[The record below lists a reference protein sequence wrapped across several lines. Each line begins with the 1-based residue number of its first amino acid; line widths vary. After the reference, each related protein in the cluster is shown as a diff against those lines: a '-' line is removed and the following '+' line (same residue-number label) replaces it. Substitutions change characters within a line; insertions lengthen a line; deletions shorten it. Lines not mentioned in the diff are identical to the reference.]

1 MFSETFPQEK
11 RHIGLKMKK
20 TTHIIQNMNNS
31 LRFGLLL
38 CGIMLLMNGCDLFNH
53 KEKFDKTLLSGY
65 WVSGSLYE
73 YYNADGTGYTWDF
86 LDDVTEEEAQRFTWT
101 LEKSTLTQIHQME
114 MGGNV
119 PKIYTVTK
127 LNATTLE
134 YHDDYGKYYTFTK
147 EK

>member
-1 MFSETFPQEK
+1 
-11 RHIGLKMKK
+11 MKK
-20 TTHIIQNMNNS
+20 TTHISQKAINILQ
-31 LRFGLLL
+31 FGLFV
-38 CGIMLLMNGCDLFNH
+38 CCIAILMSSCDLFNR
-53 KEKFDKTLLSGY
+53 KEKFDKTLLNGC
-65 WVSGSLYE
+65 WVSGTLYE
-73 YYNADGTGYTWDF
+73 YYNADGTGHTWDI
-86 LDDVTEEEAQRFTWT
+86 LDDVTEEEAQPFTWT
-101 LEKSTLTQIHQME
+101 LEKRTLTQIHQME

>member
-1 MFSETFPQEK
+1 
-11 RHIGLKMKK
+11 MKK
-20 TTHIIQNMNNS
+20 TTFIIHNIVRKS
-31 LRFGLLL
+31 VLGLCFCVVALL
-38 CGIMLLMNGCDLFNH
+38 VTGCDQFNN

-86 LDDVTEEEAQRFTWT
+86 LDDVTEEEAQHFTWT

-114 MGGNV
+114 MGGSV
-119 PKIYTVTK
+119 PKVYTVTK

>member
-1 MFSETFPQEK
+1 MS
-11 RHIGLKMKK
+11 
-20 TTHIIQNMNNS
+20 S
-31 LRFGLLL
+31 
-38 CGIMLLMNGCDLFNH
+38 CDLFNR
-53 KEKFDKTLLSGY
+53 KEKFDKTLLSGC
-65 WVSGSLYE
+65 WVSGTLYE
-73 YYNADGTGYTWDF
+73 YYNADGTGHTWDI
-86 LDDVTEEEAQRFTWT
+86 LDDVTEEEAQPFTWT
-101 LEKSTLTQIHQME
+101 LEKRTLTQIHQME

>member
-1 MFSETFPQEK
+1 MTK
-11 RHIGLKMKK
+11 TIHITQKIRK
-20 TTHIIQNMNNS
+20 S
-31 LRFGLLL
+31 LLFGLFV
-38 CGIMLLMNGCDLFNH
+38 CCIAILMNSCDLFNR

-65 WVSGSLYE
+65 WVSGTLYE
-73 YYNADGTGYTWDF
+73 YYNADGTGYTWDI
-86 LDDVTEEEAQRFTWT
+86 LDDVTEEEAQHFTWT
-101 LEKSTLTQIHQME
+101 LEKSTLTQVHKME

-119 PKIYTVTK
+119 PKVYTVTK

>member
-1 MFSETFPQEK
+1 
-11 RHIGLKMKK
+11 MKK
-20 TTHIIQNMNNS
+20 TTHINQKIKNILQ
-31 LRFGLLL
+31 FGLFV
-38 CGIMLLMNGCDLFNH
+38 CCIAILMSSCDLFNR
-53 KEKFDKTLLSGY
+53 KEKFDKTLLSGC
-65 WVSGSLYE
+65 WVSGTLYE
-73 YYNADGTGYTWDF
+73 YYNADGTGHTWDI
-86 LDDVTEEEAQRFTWT
+86 LDDVTEEEAQPFTWT
-101 LEKSTLTQIHQME
+101 LEKRTLTQIHQME